1 VSPRLNALKSAS
13 TREELTVRRERALL
27 LGVVAAGERLDEEH
41 VLDELASLADTA
53 GAEVVLRVVQ
63 RRPAVGPTFYVG
75 RGKAEELAQLV
86 KAHDV
91 ECIVCDSDL
100 SPAQI
105 RNLERL
111 VECKVV
117 DRSELILDIF
127 AAHARTREASLQ
139 VELAQ
144 LEYTYPRLTR
154 MWSHLSRL
162 ESGMG
167 AAGGIGTR
175 GPGEQQ
181 LEADRRLVRRR
192 VTELRRQIRD
202 IEGRKARAVA
212 DRTDEFTICLVGY
225 TNAGKSTLMNA
236 LTGAGVTVE
245 DKLFSTLDTRTRAW
259 DVGEHEHVLI
269 SDTVGFVKHIPH
281 HLIASFRA
289 TLEEAR
295 QADLLLHV
303 VDASHPE
310 VTEQMDAVVGV
321 LGELGCADTPT
332 VTVFNK
338 MDRLADGFAPA
349 AEAELLILRRRFPHH
364 VCLSAQRGDGLDDL
378 RAAVRGRLEAGMVEA
393 WLRFP
398 AGDGR
403 LLAYLARRGRVLSR
417 EYADA
422 QVEVRLRIRKRHL
435 DSARRH
441 SAELEVVEVPP
452 SAPR

>member
-1 VSPRLNALKSAS
+1 VLAPGARV
-13 TREELTVRRERALL
+13 E
-27 LGVVAAGERLDEEH
+27 EEH
-41 VLDELASLADTA
+41 ALDELASLADTA

-75 RGKAEELAQLV
+75 RGKAEELAGLV
-86 KAHDV
+86 KAHDI
-91 ECIVCDSDL
+91 ECVISDSDL

-111 VECKVV
+111 IECKVV

-127 AAHARTREASLQ
+127 AAHARTREAALQ

-162 ESGMG
+162 ESGVG
-167 AAGGIGTR
+167 TAGGIGTR

-192 VTELRRQIRD
+192 VTELRREIRD

-212 DRTDEFTICLVGY
+212 DRAEEFTVCLVGY

-269 SDTVGFVKHIPH
+269 SDTVGFVKNIPH
-281 HLIASFRA
+281 HLITSFRA

-310 VTEQMDAVVGV
+310 VAEQMGAVAAV
-321 LGELGCADTPT
+321 LADLGCGDTPT
-332 VTVFNK
+332 VTAFNK
-338 MDRLADGFAPA
+338 MDRLADGFAPG
-349 AEAELLILRRRFPHH
+349 AEAELLILRQRFPDH
-364 VCLSAQRGDGLDDL
+364 VCVSAQHGDGLGDL
-378 RAAVRGRLEAGMVEA
+378 QAAVRDRLERGMVEVR
-393 WLRFP
+393 LRFP

-403 LLAYLARRGRVLSR
+403 LLAYLSRRGRVLSR
-417 EYADA
+417 EYAGA
-422 QVEVRLRIRKRHL
+422 HVELTLRIWKRHL

-441 SAELEVVEVPP
+441 SAELEVVELPP

>member
-1 VSPRLNALKSAS
+1 VSPRLNSVRSAS
-13 TREELTVRRERALL
+13 KREELTVRRERALL
-27 LGVVAAGERLDEEH
+27 LGVLQPEERVDEEH
-41 VLDELASLADTA
+41 ALDELASLADTA

-75 RGKAEELAQLV
+75 RGKAEELARLV

-91 ECIVCDSDL
+91 ECVICDSDL
-100 SPAQI
+100 TPAQI

-111 VECKVV
+111 VDCKVV

-144 LEYTYPRLTR
+144 LEYTYPRLAR

-162 ESGMG
+162 ESAVG

-181 LEADRRLVRRR
+181 LEVDRRLVRRR
-192 VTELRRQIRD
+192 VSELRRQIHD

-212 DRTDEFTICLVGY
+212 DRGEEFTICLVGY

-236 LTGAGVTVE
+236 LTGASVTVE

-259 DVGEHEHVLI
+259 DVGEHEHVLL
-269 SDTVGFVKHIPH
+269 SDTVGFVKNIPH
-281 HLIASFRA
+281 HLITSFRA

-310 VTEQMDAVVGV
+310 AARQMDAVVGV
-321 LGELGCADTPT
+321 LGDLGCGDTPT
-332 VTVFNK
+332 LTIFNK
-338 MDRLADGFAPA
+338 MDRLTNGFAPG
-349 AEAELLILRRRFPHH
+349 AEAELLVLRQRFPDH
-364 VCLSAQRGDGLDDL
+364 VSVSAEHGDGLDGL
-378 RAAVRGRLEAGMVEA
+378 RLAVRDRLERSMVEA
-393 WLRFP
+393 RVRFP

-403 LLAYLARRGRVLSR
+403 LLAYLSRRGRVLSR
-417 EYADA
+417 EYQDA
-422 QVEVRLRIRKRHL
+422 QVELTLRIRKRHL
-435 DSARRH
+435 DSAREH
-441 SAELEVVEVPP
+441 NAELAVVE
-452 SAPR
+452 SAPAAT